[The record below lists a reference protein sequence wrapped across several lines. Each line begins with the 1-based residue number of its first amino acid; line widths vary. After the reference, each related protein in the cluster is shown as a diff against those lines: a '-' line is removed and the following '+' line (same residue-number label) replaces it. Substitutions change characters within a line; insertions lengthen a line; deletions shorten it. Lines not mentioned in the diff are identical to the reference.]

1 MIVLTRV
8 DESALRSDYQVEDW
22 TILKK
27 KLENKV
33 EFALLWSSILFE
45 EGSMSFEIFLF
56 EETNA

>member
-33 EFALLWSSILFE
+33 EFELCSSLLFE

>member
-8 DESALRSDYQVEDW
+8 DESALRSDYQVKDW
-22 TILKK
+22 TILKM

-33 EFALLWSSILFE
+33 EFALCSSILFE

-56 EETNA
+56 EETIA